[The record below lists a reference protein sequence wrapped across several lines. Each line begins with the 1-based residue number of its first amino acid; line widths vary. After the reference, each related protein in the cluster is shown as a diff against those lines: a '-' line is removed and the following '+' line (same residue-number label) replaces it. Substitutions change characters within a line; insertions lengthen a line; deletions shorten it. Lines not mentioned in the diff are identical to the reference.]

1 MKTGRSTPR
10 SGERSVSFDAATNR
24 VRLLD
29 QRQLPHQVLWLHTA
43 DYRATARAIRDMVVR
58 GAPAIAA
65 AAAYGLAQ
73 GIRAFRGRDLGK
85 FGAHVRR
92 VHRALLAARPT
103 AVDPARAME
112 EVLAAIRA
120 GHTVEERKALALA
133 AAEEFAHR
141 SAAECRALGEQGLP
155 LIRNGMSVLT
165 HCNAGRLAC
174 VDYGT
179 ATAPLYLAQ
188 ERGRRFHVYCT
199 ETRPRS
205 QGAALTAWE
214 LARAGIAHTL
224 IADTAV
230 GLLMQQGRVDLV
242 LVGSDRVL
250 GRTGHVTNKIGTYN
264 LAVLAHR
271 HGIPF
276 YVAIPLSTLDWD
288 LKSPSQIPIEER
300 DPAEVRCAR
309 GVPLTRAA
317 RATVCEPV
325 TVRVANPTSPVWN
338 PAFDITPPELVTGVL
353 TPVGIFKP
361 NELWSQRLR
370 LGYDRMI
377 GAAGPHQAT
386 RRSPVSG

>member
-1 MKTGRSTPR
+1 MKDGRPSLPF
-10 SGERSVSFDAATNR
+10 GERAVSFDATTNR
-24 VRLLD
+24 VCLLD
-29 QRQLPHQVLWLHTA
+29 QRQLPHRRAWVHTP
-43 DYRATARAIRDMVVR
+43 DYRATARAICDMVVR

-155 LIRNGMSVLT
+155 LIRQGISVLT

-174 VDYGT
+174 VEYGT
-179 ATAPLYLAQ
+179 ATAPLYLAHA
-188 ERGRRFHVYCT
+188 RGRSFHVFCT

-205 QGAALTAWE
+205 QGATLTAWE
-214 LARAGIAHTL
+214 LAQAGIAHTL
-224 IADTAV
+224 IADTAA
-230 GLLMQQGRVDLV
+230 GLLIQQGRVDLV

-271 HGIPF
+271 HGVPF
-276 YVAIPLSTLDWD
+276 YVAIPLSTLDWE
-288 LKSPSQIPIEER
+288 LRSPRQIPIEER
-300 DPAEVRCAR
+300 DPWEVRCAR
-309 GVPLTRAA
+309 GLPLTGSGRG
-317 RATVCEPV
+317 TTQEPI
-325 TVRVANPTSPVWN
+325 TIQVANRTTPVWN
-338 PAFDITPPELVTGVL
+338 PAFDITPPDLVTGII

-361 NELWSQRLR
+361 TELWSHREC
-370 LGYDRMI
+370 LGYGRK
-377 GAAGPHQAT
+377 G
-386 RRSPVSG
+386 S